1 MCHMANWYH
10 FNHLEPFLALIT
22 RLDHTRPQLRNK
34 ESELRNHSP
43 DGRFKDICWGL
54 ACCKPFET
62 VRIHNKGRDWLASS
76 LLTILLHFLYLHPIW
91 FARKEKVWALFF
103 SARTSFCPAQPTPW
117 PREAATSSV
126 FERPGTAGNGRELQV
141 LQGPEVEF
149 SPVGNHFDQS
159 ELSPGMQ
166 QHGSQWRSFDLRRH
180 LLCYTSGASRGHT
193 GWICQGVTSNVTSQ
207 RDLGREWGRN

>member
-1 MCHMANWYH
+1 M
-10 FNHLEPFLALIT
+10 
-22 RLDHTRPQLRNK
+22 
-34 ESELRNHSP
+34 
-43 DGRFKDICWGL
+43 
-54 ACCKPFET
+54 
-62 VRIHNKGRDWLASS
+62 
-76 LLTILLHFLYLHPIW
+76 LLLYLLYFYTSYTCTPSDLHE
-91 FARKEKVWALFF
+91 RKRFEHF
-103 SARTSFCPAQPTPW
+103 SSVRGPAFCPAQPTPW

-207 RDLGREWGRN
+207 RDMGREWGRN

>member
-43 DGRFKDICWGL
+43 DGCFKDIRWGL
-54 ACCKPFET
+54 ACCRPFET
-62 VRIHNKGRDWLASS
+62 VRIHNKGRDWLASA

-103 SARTSFCPAQPTPW
+103 SARTSILSCTANTLAEGSGYKFRV
-117 PREAATSSV
+117 RE
-126 FERPGTAGNGRELQV
+126 AGNGRELQV

-180 LLCYTSGASRGHT
+180 LLCYTSGASTGHT

-207 RDLGREWGRN
+207 RDMGRECGRN